1 VEERIKVL
9 VVDDEP
15 NVSKTLTLLLE
26 ARGYAVDVAETGE
39 IAFQKALDRPDIIL
53 LDLVL
58 PDISGFDVCRRLRE
72 QKATKDIPI
81 IILSVRHMYEDKIEG
96 LYLGADDYLTKPF
109 EYEEL
114 FARMEVVLRRR
125 QAFEVEDSKEKAQV
139 IQELRDIID
148 KGLLTPFFQPIFSLN
163 PTKLLGIEV
172 LSRPPTQGLLSTPDI
187 LFKAAMRF
195 GQYQALEMLGWKK
208 ALAKILKDNYTGKIF
223 LNCNPYLIESSE
235 LYKIETILKDY
246 DVNPQRVVFEITERS
261 EIIDYKTFY
270 ERLGSYQKKGFSIA
284 IDDAGGGYASLE
296 SIVET
301 NPQYVKIDLGI
312 IRGIE
317 ENALKRSVAKFI
329 VSFCKENKIVSIA
342 EGVEQEQEMDTLLEL
357 GVDAVQGYFLGKP
370 QTEIQTDIDGK
381 KL

>member
-1 VEERIKVL
+1 MEERIKVL